1 MTHEQQSKDV
11 VETIPKM
18 KIKDSTVSPVVNTK
32 QTTTTTTTKTEQK
45 LSTTLSAFST
55 VPPEKLKP
63 LVTHELS
70 VVSICI
76 YWLCYL

>member
-18 KIKDSTVSPVVNTK
+18 KIKDSTVSPAVNTK
-32 QTTTTTTTKTEQK
+32 QRTTKTEQK
-45 LSTTLSAFST
+45 LFTTPSAFST
-55 VPPEKLKP
+55 VPSEKLKP

-76 YWLCYL
+76 Y